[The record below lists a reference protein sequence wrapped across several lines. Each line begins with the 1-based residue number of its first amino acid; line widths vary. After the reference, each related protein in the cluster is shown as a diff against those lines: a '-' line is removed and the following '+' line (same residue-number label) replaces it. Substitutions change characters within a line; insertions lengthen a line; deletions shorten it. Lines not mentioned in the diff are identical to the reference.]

1 VTAHADGDDIVHF
14 NGLGKRSP
22 FLAFGLLV
30 AMMSLA
36 GVPLTAGFLGKFLVF
51 KVAFETGQFFLL
63 ACGILTVG
71 CGFYFYLKVVKA
83 MYWQPAPADAT
94 PIPVSRLSLVA
105 MWVMVVL
112 IFVLGIFP
120 QIAVGL
126 MPSLAH

>member
-1 VTAHADGDDIVHF
+1 
-14 NGLGKRSP
+14 
-22 FLAFGLLV
+22 
-30 AMMSLA
+30 M
-36 GVPLTAGFLGKFLVF
+36 
-51 KVAFETGQFFLL
+51 AFETGQFFLI

-112 IFVLGIFP
+112 IFVLGTFP